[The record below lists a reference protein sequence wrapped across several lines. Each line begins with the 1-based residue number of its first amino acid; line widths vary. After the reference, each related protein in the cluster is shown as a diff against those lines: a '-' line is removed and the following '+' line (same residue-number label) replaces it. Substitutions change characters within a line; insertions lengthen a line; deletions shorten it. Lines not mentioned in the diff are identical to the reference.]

1 MLSENPFVPPTF
13 KIENNIFV
21 FPNGTV
27 GKKYIAN
34 FDYTGRKLRRQI
46 GSETF
51 DKEITRVTVEG
62 LETIGL
68 EFDDSEKKI
77 VGTPIKDGE
86 FEFEMNVWTDDELPE
101 KDKLRLRILINADPR
116 TKWKDIPTPIEIEYY
131 KPDRYFQKFSFDS
144 RTIVAASIRGRSHAH
159 EGKPR
164 DDDFAIG
171 FFEPTHTAIM
181 VVADGAGSAKYSR
194 KGSEIASQT
203 VRQVCVK
210 ELEQAQSSLL
220 SYIEK
225 GDIENLTE
233 LLEGILLH
241 AVNSA
246 CDAIKEEAEEQQRES
261 REYATTLLVTLCQK
275 IENKFLVLSWWVGDG
290 AIAIYDNELQQAT
303 LVGMPDSG
311 EFAGQT
317 RFLTMPEI
325 VTENTIRQ
333 RIRSHLVENFTAI
346 ILMTDGVC
354 DPKFDT
360 DSNLQNNAAWVALW
374 KDLGGE
380 NEMQCKVDFKSDQE
394 IEEQLFTWLNFWSR
408 GNHDDRTIVIL
419 Y

>member
-13 KIENNIFV
+13 KIENNIFI

-46 GSETF
+46 GSDTS

-77 VGTPIKDGE
+77 AGIPIKDGE

-116 TKWKDIPTPIEIEYY
+116 TKWKDIPTPVEIEYY
-131 KPDRYFQKFSFDS
+131 KPDRYFQKSSFDS

-246 CDAIKEEAEEQQRES
+246 CDAIKKEAEEQQRES

-333 RIRSHLVENFTAI
+333 RIRSYLIENFTAI

>member
-131 KPDRYFQKFSFDS
+131 KPDRYFQKSSFDS
-144 RTIVAASIRGRSHAH
+144 LTIVAASIRGRSHAH

-246 CDAIKEEAEEQQRES
+246 CDAIKKEAEEQQRES
-261 REYATTLLVTLCQK
+261 REYATTLLVTLSVKKLK
-275 IENKFLVLSWWVGDG
+275 ISF
-290 AIAIYDNELQQAT
+290 
-303 LVGMPDSG
+303 
-311 EFAGQT
+311 
-317 RFLTMPEI
+317 
-325 VTENTIRQ
+325 
-333 RIRSHLVENFTAI
+333 
-346 ILMTDGVC
+346 
-354 DPKFDT
+354 
-360 DSNLQNNAAWVALW
+360 
-374 KDLGGE
+374 
-380 NEMQCKVDFKSDQE
+380 
-394 IEEQLFTWLNFWSR
+394 
-408 GNHDDRTIVIL
+408 
-419 Y
+419 

>member
-13 KIENNIFV
+13 KIENNIFI

-46 GSETF
+46 GSDTS

-77 VGTPIKDGE
+77 AGIPIKDGE

-116 TKWKDIPTPIEIEYY
+116 TKWKDIPTPVEIEYY
-131 KPDRYFQKFSFDS
+131 KPDRYFQKSSFDS

-246 CDAIKEEAEEQQRES
+246 CDAIKKEAEEQQRES

-333 RIRSHLVENFTAI
+333 RRRSYLIEKCTAI